1 MTLSRQRV
9 PKGQVFLKSEEKIIK
24 TLLQLDKNC
33 KNDEVID
40 KFKQLYPEDWQK
52 IINRYEAHE
61 RLTKPGKSHPMPVPP
76 SYLLNKFRKYRE
88 LYKNGEDLEL
98 LLASLVKPKK
108 AIQ

>member
-1 MTLSRQRV
+1 MMKLQINSSSYIQRTG
-9 PKGQVFLKSEEKIIK
+9 K
-24 TLLQLDKNC
+24 
-33 KNDEVID
+33 
-40 KFKQLYPEDWQK
+40 K